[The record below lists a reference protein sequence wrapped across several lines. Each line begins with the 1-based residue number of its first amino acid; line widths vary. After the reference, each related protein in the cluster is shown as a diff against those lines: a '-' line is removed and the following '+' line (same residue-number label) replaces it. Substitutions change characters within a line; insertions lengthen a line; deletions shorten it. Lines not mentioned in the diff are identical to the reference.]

1 MGKAKV
7 QKNSSDNAMK
17 ENISY
22 KSRKRKA
29 TSPLQGSQPKMTWA
43 FNQQQQTQNLLGE
56 MGVENLSQSSN
67 DSCSLTDRYS
77 FKTPSFLWNLQDDS
91 SSFHLPPVP
100 AAPRILLPSQVDNIT
115 QNGEDS
121 LSLVTAYSTPHIKSS
136 DGFLKNQVCDR
147 VSHETQYSYDYFSLL
162 SDEIVLTIF
171 RWVPRFV
178 LAKCSRV
185 CKRWSRL
192 VLDESLWRRLD
203 LSNRTLMPGVL
214 GHVLSR
220 GVSILRLAKAEV
232 LGPVFTGVT
241 SIINCTRLSR
251 IQYLD
256 LSMAG
261 ITTNVLEEFF
271 CICKDLRKLSL
282 ENCEVNDKIC
292 GYIGEN
298 KNLEA
303 LNLAMCQGI
312 TAAGLVPITTNCR
325 KLESLNLGWTNLHK
339 HSIVYLCLCLPQS
352 LLRFNLS
359 GCRENITDDEVKQLV
374 KTCPNLRE
382 LDLSD
387 STAIT
392 SETIYLIASHLH
404 HLEHLAVSRC
414 YYIVPTSMPVL
425 GQINSLLA
433 IEMFG
438 MLRETALQQ
447 LRETMRGVDINKF
460 PFSCVARP
468 TTGIRRTS
476 IWGMRVRDNLV

>member
-1 MGKAKV
+1 MDMETDPGLHC
-7 QKNSSDNAMK
+7 
-17 ENISY
+17 
-22 KSRKRKA
+22 
-29 TSPLQGSQPKMTWA
+29 LQ
-43 FNQQQQTQNLLGE
+43 
-56 MGVENLSQSSN
+56 
-67 DSCSLTDRYS
+67 
-77 FKTPSFLWNLQDDS
+77 TPD
-91 SSFHLPPVP
+91 
-100 AAPRILLPSQVDNIT
+100 
-115 QNGEDS
+115 
-121 LSLVTAYSTPHIKSS
+121 
-136 DGFLKNQVCDR
+136 
-147 VSHETQYSYDYFSLL
+147 DYFSML

-171 RWVPRFV
+171 QWVPKFV
-178 LAKCSRV
+178 LAKCARV
-185 CKRWSRL
+185 CRRWSRL
-192 VLDESLWRRLD
+192 VIDESLWQRLD
-203 LSNRTLMPGVL
+203 LSNRTLLPGVL
-214 GHVLSR
+214 GHVLGR
-220 GVSILRLAKAEV
+220 GVSILRLAKAEI

-241 SIINCTRLSR
+241 SVINCTRLSR

-256 LSMAG
+256 LSMAS
-261 ITTNVLEEFF
+261 TTTSVLEEFF

-282 ENCEVNDKIC
+282 ENCTVNDKIC

-298 KNLEA
+298 KNLEV

-325 KLESLNLGWTNLHK
+325 KLESLNMGWTNLHK

-352 LLRFNLS
+352 LQNFNLS

-392 SETIYLIASHLH
+392 CESIHLIASHLN

-414 YYIVPTSMPVL
+414 YYIMPTTMPVL
-425 GQINSLLA
+425 GQINSLVA
-433 IEMFG
+433 VEMFG
-438 MLRETALQQ
+438 MLKDTALRQ

-476 IWGMRVRDNLV
+476 IWGLRVRDNLA